1 MQVHGH
7 TDLSTI
13 AIQVPLESSSLN
25 TNDCFVLVTK
35 SEVWLWI
42 GKRATE
48 EEQNV
53 AKSIIDEID
62 PNSNRNCTTVLEGK
76 ESEQFWSLLGG
87 KGTYKDET
95 NYGNIDDNYQS
106 FIPRLF
112 HGSNSSGSF
121 KGIGKDTHCVAHLLI
136 E

>member
-35 SEVWLWI
+35 SDVWLWM

-53 AKSIIDEID
+53 AKSISEEID
-62 PNSNRNCTTVLEGK
+62 PNSNRNSTTILEGE
-76 ESEQFWSLLGG
+76 ESDQFWSLLGG
-87 KGTYKDET
+87 KGPYHDEKK
-95 NYGNIDDNYQS
+95 YGNIDNYQS

-121 KGIGKDTHCVAHLLI
+121 KGI
-136 E
+136 